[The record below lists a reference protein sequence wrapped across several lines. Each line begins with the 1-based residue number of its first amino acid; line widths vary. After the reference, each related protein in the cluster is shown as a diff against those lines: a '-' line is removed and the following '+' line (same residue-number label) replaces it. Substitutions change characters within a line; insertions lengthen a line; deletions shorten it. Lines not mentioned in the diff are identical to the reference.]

1 MSENLDIKISQKK
14 IAIVLFNLGGPDS
27 LSSVRQFLFNLF
39 YDRAIIN
46 LPNPLRFIIAKII
59 SITRNKKSQ
68 KIYSLIGNKSPI
80 LQETESQ
87 KGAIIEK
94 LKNTINDDFRVF
106 IAMRHFF
113 PNSEEAVRRI
123 NEYNPSEIILLPLY
137 PHFSSTTTGSSIKD
151 FVSSFQ
157 KKIYSNL
164 DIPIKTICCYPIDDQ
179 FIKSHL
185 LLIKKSLKKLKN
197 KGIFRILFS
206 AHGLPTKIIK
216 AGDPYQWQ
224 IEKTVEN
231 IVSNLNIDNL
241 DYKITYQSR
250 VGPVEWLKPNTED
263 EIEIA
268 GKENKPLIIVPI
280 AFVSEHVETLVE
292 LDIEYRKIAD
302 KYGIEYIRTPT
313 MGVNELF
320 INSLTKMISNLIDC
334 GEETKNLI
342 CSSINKKICPGNFTM
357 CPCIVNSGEFSGVI
371 NQISI

>member
-1 MSENLDIKISQKK
+1 MLENLNTKISRKK

-27 LSSVRQFLFNLF
+27 LSSVKQFLFNLF

-46 LPNPLRFIIAKII
+46 LPNPLRFILAKII

-87 KGAIIEK
+87 KDAIIEK
-94 LKNTINDDFRVF
+94 LRSIINDDFKIF
-106 IAMRHFF
+106 IAMRHFY
-113 PNSEEAVRRI
+113 PNSKEAIRKI

-137 PHFSSTTTGSSIKD
+137 PQFSSTTTGSSIKD

-157 KKIYSNL
+157 KDTHSNQN
-164 DIPIKTICCYPIDDQ
+164 IPIKTICCYPTDNE
-179 FIKSHL
+179 FIEAHL

-197 KGIFRILFS
+197 KDIFRILFS

-231 IVSNLNIDNL
+231 LVSNLNIDNL

-263 EIEIA
+263 EIEVA

-292 LDIEYRKIAD
+292 LDMEYRKIAD
-302 KYGIEYIRTPT
+302 KYKIEYIRTPAL
-313 MGVNELF
+313 GINKLF
-320 INSLTKMISNLIDC
+320 ISSLTKMISNLVNG
-334 GEETKNLI
+334 GEGTKNLI

-357 CPCIVNSGEFSGVI
+357 CPCNLKI
-371 NQISI
+371 